1 MFKNLN
7 QKNSE
12 SIRVEKDSIGKK
24 EIAADSYYGINT
36 IRAEENFNISR
47 ENIHP
52 ELIKSI
58 VIVKQA
64 AAVSNFELGLL
75 EAAKKDAILE
85 ACEEIINS
93 NLAEELELEPFQGG
107 AGTSTNMMVNEVI
120 SNRALEIMGYS
131 KGDYEI
137 IHPNDEVNKG
147 QSTNDVYPTAL
158 RIAVLKLLVP
168 LTKSIA
174 KLQEV
179 LQDKEEEFSSIIKL
193 GRTQLQDAVPITLGQ
208 EFSAYAE
215 AVNRDRWRLY
225 KITDRLK
232 KINLGGTAIGTGLN
246 TTHSYIFK
254 IAKHLRSFSGLSLS
268 HSENM
273 IDITQNMDIFVEVS
287 GLLKAAAVNL
297 NKIASDL
304 RLLASGPNGGIGEI
318 KLPAVQAGSSIMPGK
333 VNPVICEMINQL
345 SIEIICS
352 DQAITMAARDGQ
364 LELNAFSPII
374 AHKLL
379 NMLEMMKKGIDI
391 FVNKCIKDIEAN
403 PDKCQQILDN
413 SLAVITSL
421 VPYIGY
427 DQASELAKEAVNQNK
442 KITDLILE
450 KNIISSSK
458 LEKILKLENMTSPGN
473 KISD

>member
-7 QKNSE
+7 QKNND

-36 IRAEENFNISR
+36 IRAQQNFDISR
-47 ENIHP
+47 QNIHP
-52 ELIKSI
+52 ELVKAILIIK
-58 VIVKQA
+58 KA
-64 AAVSNFELGLL
+64 AAQSNFELGLL
-75 EAAKKDAILE
+75 EENKKEAILE
-85 ACEEIINS
+85 ACDDIINS
-93 NLAEELELEPFQGG
+93 DLAEKLELDAFQGG

-120 SNRALEIMGYS
+120 ANRALEIMGQE
-131 KGDYEI
+131 KGNYDI
-137 IHPNDEVNKG
+137 IHPNDDVNKG

-168 LTKSIA
+168 LTESVA
-174 KLQEV
+174 KLQEI
-179 LQDKEEEFSSIIKL
+179 LQHKEEEFSSIVKL

-246 TTHSYIFK
+246 TSHSYIFK
-254 IAKHLRSFSGLSLS
+254 IAKHLRNFTGLSLS

-287 GLLKAAAVNL
+287 GLLKAASVNL

-304 RLLASGPNGGIGEI
+304 RLLASGPTGGIGEI

-352 DQAITMAARDGQ
+352 DQAITLAARDGQ
-364 LELNAFSPII
+364 LELNAFSPLI

-379 NMLEMMKKGIDI
+379 NMLEMMKKGIDKFI
-391 FVNKCIKDIEAN
+391 YKCIKDIEAN

-413 SLAVITSL
+413 SLAIITAL

-427 DQASELAKEAVNQNK
+427 DRASQLAKEAVNQEK
-442 KITDLILE
+442 KLVDLIID
-450 KNIISSSK
+450 KDIISSSK
-458 LEKILKLENMTSPGN
+458 LEKILNLKNMTSPGN
-473 KISD
+473 DLN

>member
-7 QKNSE
+7 QKNNDSFR
-12 SIRVEKDSIGKK
+12 IEKDSIGKK
-24 EIAADSYYGINT
+24 EIPADSYYGINT
-36 IRAEENFNISR
+36 IRAQENFDISR

-52 ELIKSI
+52 ELVKAI
-58 VIVKQA
+58 VIIKKA
-64 AAVSNFELGLL
+64 AAQSNFELGLL
-75 EAAKKDAILE
+75 EENKKNAIFE
-85 ACEEIINS
+85 ACDEIINS
-93 NLAEELELEPFQGG
+93 NLAEELKLDAFQGG

-120 SNRALEIMGYS
+120 ANRSLEIMGQE
-131 KGDYEI
+131 KGDYDI
-137 IHPNDEVNKG
+137 IHPNDDLNKG

-158 RIAVLKLLVP
+158 RIAVLKMLVP
-168 LTKSIA
+168 LTESIA

-179 LQDKEEEFSSIIKL
+179 LQQKEEEFSSIIKL

-246 TTHSYIFK
+246 TSHSYIFK
-254 IAKHLRSFSGLSLS
+254 IAKHLRNFTGLSLS

-273 IDITQNMDIFVEVS
+273 VDITQNMDIFVEVS
-287 GLLKAAAVNL
+287 GLLKAASVNL

-304 RLLASGPNGGIGEI
+304 RLLASGPTGGIGEI

-364 LELNAFSPII
+364 LELNAFSPLI

-379 NMLEMMKKGIDI
+379 KMLEIMKKGIDKFI
-391 FVNKCIKDIEAN
+391 YKCIKDIEAN

-413 SLAVITSL
+413 SLAIITAL

-427 DQASELAKEAVNQNK
+427 DRASQLAKEAVNQEK
-442 KITDLILE
+442 KLVDLIID
-450 KNIISSSK
+450 KDIISSSK
-458 LEKILKLENMTSPGN
+458 LEKILNLKNMTSPGN
-473 KISD
+473 DLN